1 MFKVL
6 LKAKQLTYCSQIKL
20 LLSEIDLFLITIVSF
35 NSTDKISQL
44 YSQRCKK
51 YKSRKK
57 SSIKIKAIEGI
68 PLVQQS
74 KGYIKFKLS
83 KNKTLNLKAP

>member
-35 NSTDKISQL
+35 KSTDKISQL
-44 YSQRCKK
+44 YGGVKNTKVEKK
-51 YKSRKK
+51 
-57 SSIKIKAIEGI
+57 
-68 PLVQQS
+68 VQ
-74 KGYIKFKLS
+74 
-83 KNKTLNLKAP
+83 